1 MMLQQNRTNRNR
13 IFQYLFLIFSMI
25 WTVLKYKGFLRS
37 RFLCHW
43 LMFLI
48 QRLRVKKSKTPCRIM
63 KRVIIRLI
71 LQWSAS
77 ITMMKNTMKC
87 HNYPKKEKTYWSDF
101 APFQNFSSSINI
113 KAVSKAE
120 FLACFKSLNEV
131 ISSHSM
137 SHSNIELLL
146 RY

>member
-1 MMLQQNRTNRNR
+1 MILQQNRTNIN
-13 IFQYLFLIFSMI
+13 ITFQYLFHILSIV
-25 WTVLKYKGFLRS
+25 WTVLRYKGFLRS

-48 QRLRVKKSKTPCRIM
+48 QRFRVKNKSTPYRTIN
-63 KRVIIRLI
+63 RVIIKLI
-71 LQWSAS
+71 LQCSAS
-77 ITMMKNTMKC
+77 IITMKNTMKC
-87 HNYPKKEKTYWSDF
+87 HNYPKKEKTYCNDF

-120 FLACFKSLNEV
+120 FFAYFKSLKEV
-131 ISSHSM
+131 ISSHSI
-137 SHSNIELLL
+137 SLSKIELLL